1 MDISSLSSQ
10 QAMQNAQVAH
20 GANQAKL
27 LDDPNGESSELRKK
41 FDSFVGESFYGQM
54 LHEMRKTVG
63 KSAYFNGGRGEEV
76 FRGQLDQVIAT
87 KLAESNAKDFTGP
100 MFRLFSLTRS

>member
-1 MDISSLSSQ
+1 
-10 QAMQNAQVAH
+10 
-20 GANQAKL
+20 
-27 LDDPNGESSELRKK
+27 LDGLEGETSELRKK

-63 KSAYFNGGRGEEV
+63 KSAYFNGGHAEEV

-87 KLAESNAKDFTGP
+87 KLAESNAKDFTGS